1 MQLPFFRVLH
11 THSPGFGGSDVFRLR
26 HLGGCVGGAAEECA
40 LASDEESRGLPFWE
54 STDVGASD
62 DGAWDL
68 VKGCLFAV

>member
-1 MQLPFFRVLH
+1 MFASFRDQVEGDPNLKGVTSLAELH
-11 THSPGFGGSDVFRLR
+11 ARLR
-26 HLGGCVGGAAEECA
+26 ELSLA
-40 LASDEESRGLPFWE
+40 LVASDEESRGLPFWE